1 MILTS
6 SNIQTAMSGAPIGT
20 MDDKSVR
27 ASSEALLRDL
37 YILAGKEPPLYYDQL
52 NDLAN
57 DLKTSFPKLTFEEV
71 KLAGKAGIAGELGD
85 VRTPS
90 YASIMRWTEAYTRSP
105 QLADTR
111 KIIAN
116 RPVVAPRL
124 SDEQGLE
131 IMRKTMPEAARRRWE
146 DIRTLGKFGKAV
158 IPHVSAQ
165 IYDWLGEE
173 GILRLDPEDR
183 KAAMVK
189 AKAEAAPQNVGT
201 VLETGQALLQ
211 STAKH
216 YALQTWMQLRFNAG
230 QPLTLP
236 EVRRIYQ

>member
-1 MILTS
+1 
-6 SNIQTAMSGAPIGT
+6 MSGAPIGT

-124 SDEQGLE
+124 SDEQGLLSGG
-131 IMRKTMPEAARRRWE
+131 IT
-146 DIRTLGKFGKAV
+146 
-158 IPHVSAQ
+158 
-165 IYDWLGEE
+165 EE
-173 GILRLDPEDR
+173 R
-183 KAAMVK
+183 
-189 AKAEAAPQNVGT
+189 AEAFANWAAEHTPTGSNLRGSAAYRTHLVQ
-201 VLETGQALLQ
+201 VLCRRALMELGG
-211 STAKH
+211 K
-216 YALQTWMQLRFNAG
+216 N
-230 QPLTLP
+230 
-236 EVRRIYQ
+236 